1 MNSER
6 KREIDSCGPGGIK
19 CPCCGTRNKTKKDR
33 KYSRM
38 IRRRMKNDFY
48 RQLTKEQN
56 EKLLRKIEGE
66 ELKCKCRA
74 ELDEEDEECP
84 QCGEET
90 ETSILQ
96 KEKEKIKTIQ
106 QKKRFK

>member
-38 IRRRMKNDFY
+38 IRRRMKNKFY
-48 RQLTKEQN
+48 KELREQN
-56 EKLLRKIEGE
+56 
-66 ELKCKCRA
+66 
-74 ELDEEDEECP
+74 
-84 QCGEET
+84 
-90 ETSILQ
+90 
-96 KEKEKIKTIQ
+96 
-106 QKKRFK
+106 